1 VSYSNH
7 KILIA
12 NRGEI
17 AVRIIRAAQQL
28 GIATV
33 AVCSEADKDSLPAKL
48 ADEMIIIGPARSDQS
63 YLKSELILKAA
74 KDTGATAIHPGYG
87 FLSENADFAKAVVEA
102 GLIFVGPSAD
112 TIRQMGDKSCARTTA
127 QAAGVPV
134 VPGSDGEIDSLEE
147 AITSAQNIGY
157 PLLIKASAGGGGRGI
172 RIAHNPEE
180 LAKELVMAQS
190 EAKAAFGSG
199 SVYLERFIQQARH
212 IEVQILGDGVN
223 AIHLYERECSLQRR
237 RQKIFEEAPS
247 PALSDTV
254 REELCLNAAKLARNL
269 HYKGAGT
276 LEFLYDD
283 VTKEFFFIEMNTR
296 IQVEHPISEA
306 ITSIDLVQWMIKIA
320 LGEPLS
326 LQQESIRV
334 NGSAIEMRINAENP
348 AKDFFPSPGQLTHLV
363 WPVGE
368 GIRIDTHLF
377 DNYIIPPYYDS
388 LLAKIIVHGETRQ
401 QAFERA
407 SSALEKTKIEGIVTT
422 LSLHKLLLK
431 DPDVQAGHFHTETL
445 EVWLSNNLE
454 KIIDLE
460 KPHADTTH

>member
-1 VSYSNH
+1 MPYSNH
-7 KILIA
+7 KLLIA

-28 GIATV
+28 GIDTV
-33 AVCSEADKDSLPAKL
+33 AVCSEADKMSLPAQL
-48 ADEMIIIGPARSDQS
+48 ADEVVIIGPARSDQS

-74 KDTGATAIHPGYG
+74 KETGATAIHPGYG
-87 FLSENADFAKAVVEA
+87 FLSENADFAEAVVKA
-102 GLIFVGPSAD
+102 GMIFVGPSAD

-134 VPGSDGEIDSLEE
+134 VPGSNGEIDSLEE
-147 AITSAQNIGY
+147 AITAAQDIGY

-180 LAKELVMAQS
+180 LATELVMAQS

-247 PALSDTV
+247 PALSDTA
-254 REELCLNAAKLARNL
+254 REILCLNAAKLAQNL

-283 VTKEFFFIEMNTR
+283 ITKEFFFIEMNTR

-306 ITSIDLVQWMIKIA
+306 ITGIDLVQWMIKIA

-326 LQQESIRV
+326 LKQENINI
-334 NGSAIEMRINAENP
+334 NGWAIEMRINAENP
-348 AKDFFPSPGQLTHLV
+348 EKGFFPSPGQLKELI

-377 DNYIIPPYYDS
+377 DNYVIPPYYDS
-388 LLAKIIVHGETRQ
+388 LLAKIIVHGDTRQ

-407 SSALEKTKIEGIVTT
+407 SNALDNTKIEGVVTT
-422 LSLHKLLLK
+422 LALHKLLLK
-431 DPDVQAGHFHTETL
+431 DQEIQAGNFHTETL
-445 EVWLSNNLE
+445 ETWLSNHLE

-460 KPHADTTH
+460 KAHANTTH